1 MKNDQLISVIIP
13 VFGVEKYLDRC
24 IASVCNQTYRN
35 LEIILVDDGS
45 KDSSGNICDKW
56 AKEDSRILV
65 FHKSNGG
72 LSSARN
78 YGVAYAKGDYISFI
92 DADDY
97 IKENYIEYLY
107 GLISKYSCDISI
119 CCYVKTADENVQ
131 FGEDEN
137 LHEKVLMS
145 GRRACFYLLTEGY
158 RYLITAWGKLY
169 KKHLV
174 LTYLFPEGRIHEDE
188 ATTYKYYYNA
198 KKVVVGNQQCYA
210 YRYNPSSITHLLSSG
225 KNHDAIKCLSE
236 RAIYFS
242 NHGEYKLEQLS
253 WEMLFNYLISES
265 IEKKDLYYND
275 IKDIFMGKKMS
286 GKYKMQRI
294 AYLAFPNI
302 YKKLKGK

>member
-1 MKNDQLISVIIP
+1 MRKDQLISVIIP
-13 VFGVEKYLDRC
+13 VYGVEKYLDRC
-24 IASVCNQTYRN
+24 IASICKQTYRN
-35 LEIILVDDGS
+35 LEILLVDDGS

-56 AKEDSRILV
+56 ANNDSRITV
-65 FHKSNGG
+65 FHKNNGG

-78 YGVAYAKGDYISFI
+78 YGIARAKGDYVSFI

-97 IKENYIEYLY
+97 VQENYIEYLY
-107 GLISKYSCDISI
+107 NLILKYSCDISI
-119 CCYVKTADENVQ
+119 CCYIKTANEYVH

-137 LHEKVLMS
+137 LHEKILMS
-145 GRRACFYLLTEGY
+145 GKEACFYLLTEGY

-174 LTYLFPEGRIHEDE
+174 STYLFPEGRIHEDE

-198 KKVVVGNQQCYA
+198 EKVVVGNRQCYA
-210 YRYNPSSITHLLSSG
+210 YRYNPSSITHLLLSG

-242 NHGEYKLEQLS
+242 NHDEDKLEQLS

-265 IEKKDLYYND
+265 IEKSNLYYND
-275 IKDIFMGKKMS
+275 IKDIFVGKKIS
-286 GKYKMQRI
+286 GKYKIHRI
-294 AYLAFPNI
+294 AYLLFPEI
-302 YKKLKGK
+302 YKRLKGK